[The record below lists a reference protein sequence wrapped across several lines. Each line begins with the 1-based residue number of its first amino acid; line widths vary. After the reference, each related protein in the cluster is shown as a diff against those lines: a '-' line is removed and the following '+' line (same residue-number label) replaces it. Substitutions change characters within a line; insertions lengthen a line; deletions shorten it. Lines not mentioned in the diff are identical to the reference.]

1 MLNPNPTEAARTD
14 SPRIWMVVGA
24 CLVFGVLVKLLPY
37 LLTAAGLQPEL
48 STSYPWSF
56 TPMLAICLFAGALLA
71 NRWVS
76 CGVLLGSLLLSDF
89 AIWGITGHFNWA
101 FYPTLPINYCCFL
114 AIAVLGDTTLAANLS
129 GGRVWGKSL
138 IMGLAA
144 SIGYFVVTNFVSW
157 ISLPEYTKD
166 LSGLVQCY
174 TLAIPFYRNT
184 LLGTLIYTAI
194 LFSPAM
200 LNEIAGLRRAS
211 RVSESAGSD
220 ATGQAASR

>member
-1 MLNPNPTEAARTD
+1 MLNRNQTEPGRTD
-14 SPRIWMVVGA
+14 SPRVWMVVGA

-37 LLTAAGLQPEL
+37 LLTAFGYQAEL
-48 STSYPWSF
+48 STNYPWSF
-56 TPMLAICLFAGALLA
+56 TPMLAICLFAGAMLA

-76 CGVLLGSLLLSDF
+76 CGMLLGSLLVSDL

-114 AIAVLGDTTLAANLS
+114 AIAVLGDTTLAANLAR
-129 GGRVWGKSL
+129 GRVWGKSL

-144 SIGYFVVTNFVSW
+144 SVGYFIVTNFVSW

-166 LSGLVQCY
+166 LSGLIQCY
-174 TLAIPFYRNT
+174 TAAIPFYRNT
-184 LLGTLIYTAI
+184 LLGTLLYTAI

-200 LNEIAGLRRAS
+200 LHEIAGLRQAS
-211 RVSESAGSD
+211 GVGRSAGNES
-220 ATGQAASR
+220 TGQAASR